1 MFILNWDG
9 SHGTAA
15 AGGQSWAL
23 RIKPDIGIEFDAL
36 GYSMGGGSK
45 TIGTQTVPLTSD
57 DVLRIEQWISVQ
69 NPHQTTDDYIHGAD
83 ATGRYLGLVAKEQ
96 AAFVLLGPPPSDKG
110 WRWDV
115 DGGVWVRVMSLS
127 EAQTQALEDIDA
139 LADGIYKTVIGG
151 RQSEYDEAFKEAQA
165 FVASGYNGFA
175 GPCITSWAFAKGS
188 TNSWAADDII
198 STAAAWQGAMQNIR
212 AARLLA
218 KEQVRSAQ
226 SMGVVLQSM
235 AVYSATMG
243 AVRAGLGL

>member
-15 AGGQSWAL
+15 SGGQSWAL
-23 RIKPDIGIEFDAL
+23 RIRPDIGIEFDAL
-36 GYSMGGGSK
+36 SYSMGGGSK
-45 TIGTQTVPLTSD
+45 TIGTQTIPLISE

-69 NPHQTTDDYIHGAD
+69 NPHQTSDEYVHGAD
-83 ATGRYLGLVAKEQ
+83 ATGQYLGLVPKEQ

-110 WRWDV
+110 WRWDAE
-115 DGGVWVRVMSLS
+115 GGVWVRVLSLP

-139 LADGIYKTVIGG
+139 LADGIYKAVIGG

-165 FVASGYNGFA
+165 FVASGYSGAA
-175 GPCITSWAFAKGS
+175 GPCVTSWAFAKGL
-188 TNSWAADDII
+188 TNSWAADDIV
-198 STAAAWQGAMQNIR
+198 STAASWQGAMQTIR

-226 SMGVVLQSM
+226 TLDVVLQSM
-235 AVYSATMG
+235 AVYSATMDS
-243 AVRAGLGL
+243 VRAGIGL